1 MLKRLKNLSL
11 VAKICAAPVIA
22 IMLLAISSAFTSVL
36 ISETEGTVD
45 TIVNRDFAASARL
58 ADAEKRFRTLNEGV
72 FRGLTN
78 AAVDPMSAK
87 VEEQAAQLK
96 DTADALSA
104 EMQKL
109 NADFPALVAA
119 GDVET
124 LQGELSQYVEAY
136 DVVASMLAIDYATA
150 VSFVDP
156 FQENYGRVIEQFA
169 QLEKNVTDE
178 VQANAL
184 SVQSGLGMTMT
195 VTLVGTVIVALIVL
209 GLGFFLSRA
218 MSKSIKQI
226 ASSTT
231 DLANGN
237 LDIDLNALE
246 RGDELGS
253 VVDALRTFREQIIE
267 NNRMREETQSKEDA
281 KRAEETKREEEAR
294 VREEAERTREAQ
306 REEDAKAQRESTM
319 RDLADSFDGQ
329 FSSVMS
335 SMGTN
340 TEELSTSASGLKS
353 IASETGAMS
362 TELSAVTEDV
372 SSNIQ
377 TVATATEELSSS
389 IREIARQ
396 VDDSST
402 SVQSAVTL
410 TNQTGQTVQDLAKV
424 ADNIGEVVTLINDIA
439 AQTNLL
445 ALNAT
450 IEAARAGEAGRG
462 FAVVASEVKTLAG
475 QTAKATEQ
483 ISEQIVNVQSVTSNV
498 VDAIQEIESTIST
511 ISNTQTEISAGV
523 TQQSQATEE
532 ISRTAAQ
539 VSQRLDGLAQS
550 TQQLSS
556 SAKSNDEAADQL
568 AEVVAS
574 MEEGVSTLRAESD
587 KFVGQIRV
595 A

>member
-1 MLKRLKNLSL
+1 MLKRFQNLSL

-22 IMLLAISSAFTSVL
+22 ILLLAISSTFTATL
-36 ISETEGTVD
+36 ISKTGSTVEM
-45 TIVNRDFAASARL
+45 IVDRDFAASAQL
-58 ADAEKRFRTLNEGV
+58 ADAESRFRTLNEDV

-78 AAVDPMSAK
+78 AAVDPMSAA
-87 VEEQAAQLK
+87 VEEQSATLKETAATL
-96 DTADALSA
+96 TRELSD
-104 EMQKL
+104 L
-109 NADFPALVAA
+109 NRNFPALVSIEA
-119 GDVET
+119 VES
-124 LQGELSQYVEAY
+124 LQGELQQYVEAY

-156 FQENYGRVIEQFA
+156 FQENYGRVIQQFK
-169 QLEKNVTDE
+169 QLSGSVTE
-178 VQANAL
+178 AVQSNAL
-184 SVQSGLGMTMT
+184 SVQSDLSM
-195 VTLVGTVIVALIVL
+195 TLVVIMAGALVVAVL
-209 GLGFFLSRA
+209 TIGLAFVLSRA
-218 MSKSIKQI
+218 MSTSIKEI
-226 ASSTT
+226 AHSTT
-231 DLANGN
+231 DLAAGN
-237 LDIDLNALE
+237 LDIDLDALE

-253 VVDALRTFREQIIE
+253 VVDALRQFRSQIVE
-267 NNRMREETQSKEDA
+267 NRNMREETEAQADA
-281 KRAEETKREEEAR
+281 KREADTKAEEAERARAEADRLREGQREEEA
-294 VREEAERTREAQ
+294 
-306 REEDAKAQRESTM
+306 KAQRQEMM
-319 RDLADSFDGQ
+319 RELADSFDGT
-329 FSSVMS
+329 FSSIMIA
-335 SMGTN
+335 MGTS
-340 TEELSTSASGLKS
+340 TQELSSSAVGLKS

-362 TELSAVTEDV
+362 MELSSVTDDV
-372 SSNIQ
+372 SANIQ

-410 TNQTGQTVQDLAKV
+410 TTQTGETVQNLAKV

-498 VDAIQEIESTIST
+498 VDAIKEIETTITT
-511 ISNTQTEISAGV
+511 ISNSTTEISAGV

-539 VSQRLDGLAQS
+539 VSQRLAGLAHS
-550 TQQLSS
+550 TQQLST

-568 AEVVAS
+568 SKV
-574 MEEGVSTLRAESD
+574 VSTMEGGVTTLRSESD
-587 KFVGQIRV
+587 KFVGQIR
-595 A
+595 AA